1 MVASG
6 LPVSAKVRQLH
17 EQFASSGKEEA
28 MSKADR
34 VEMLKQA
41 TTREEL
47 KKVLAV

>member
-1 MVASG
+1 
-6 LPVSAKVRQLH
+6 
-17 EQFASSGKEEA
+17 

-47 KKVLAV
+47 KKVLAVRVRE